1 MAVSPGTEAP
11 SLPEALSTCTRCPRV
26 RSPRTS
32 RSSVRA
38 TPFTSG
44 SYVSVATSILMRRH
58 HGQKGLPRQAEEG
71 NETVTGCCHPSPAG
85 ETTVPDRFRHVPPG
99 FSCTGNGT
107 EEAASPTPCLEG
119 AATKTAHFRKKT
131 DESLNIRRSETTCGH
146 PRIINPPSTKFF
158 EKK

>member
-1 MAVSPGTEAP
+1 MGRERDGMAVSPGTEAP
-11 SLPEALSTCTRCPRV
+11 SLPEALNTCTRCPRV

-71 NETVTGCCHPSPAG
+71 NETVTGCCHPSPSPAG
-85 ETTVPDRFRHVPPG
+85 ETTVPDRFRHVPPA
-99 FSCTGNGT
+99 FPARET
-107 EEAASPTPCLEG
+107 EQRRRPPPLPVWKVPPPKPHISV
-119 AATKTAHFRKKT
+119 KKQT
-131 DESLNIRRSETTCGH
+131 NH
-146 PRIINPPSTKFF
+146 
-158 EKK
+158 